1 MRGGNNRGVYKL
13 GKFDMVGRTFG
24 RLIVLRRD
32 EILTSHTSR
41 SARWWCKCDCGEE
54 RSVLGRN
61 LRSGV
66 STSCGCRHQDIMAQR
81 LKHGY
86 ARRNGKSTP
95 EYAAYYSA
103 QQRCTNPKNQG
114 YGYYGKRGIKFLYT
128 SFQQFLADVGP
139 RPSPKHSLD
148 RYPDN
153 DGNYEPG
160 NCRWATQSEQNKNK
174 HSPGFF
180 HPQCDGS
187 MTSPIDEIMLAHIRR
202 KGKVMEK
209 L

>member
-1 MRGGNNRGVYKL
+1 
-13 GKFDMVGRTFG
+13 
-24 RLIVLRRD
+24 
-32 EILTSHTSR
+32 
-41 SARWWCKCDCGEE
+41 
-54 RSVLGRN
+54 
-61 LRSGV
+61 
-66 STSCGCRHQDIMAQR
+66 MAQR

-174 HSPGFF
+174 HAQGFF

-187 MTSPIDEIMLAHIRR
+187 MTSPIDEIILAHIKR